1 MDKKTLFLRR
11 LPVIIGVISAVVI
24 GLGVYFLQGMFEKP
38 AQAKKQVQ
46 QITMIQPPPPPPPPP
61 PVQKPPEPEPEQEKI
76 PEPENEPVPEPEPEE
91 APEPQSDQLGV
102 DADGAA
108 GGDGFGLVGKKG
120 GSSLLGGGTGGST
133 ILWYGG
139 LVKRGLES
147 GLQSALEGAARESS
161 YSVQINIW
169 INASGRVERAELG
182 GSSGNSEVDNEIRAA
197 LPKLHFSLDKAPP
210 ENMPQPLKI
219 RVTSRL

>member
-1 MDKKTLFLRR
+1 MNKKAYLRAFV
-11 LPVIIGVISAVVI
+11 PIVIGVVLILLIVV
-24 GLGVYFLQGMFEKP
+24 GVYFLQSTFEKP
-38 AQAKKQVQ
+38 AKPKKQIQ
-46 QITMIQPPPPPPPPP
+46 QITMIHQPPPIPPP
-61 PVQKPPEPEPEQEKI
+61 PVQKPPEPELKQEKI
-76 PEPENEPVPEPEPEE
+76 SEPEKEPEPKPEPEE
-91 APEPQSDQLGV
+91 TPEPQSNQLGV
-102 DADGAA
+102 DADGTA

-120 GSSLLGGGTGGST
+120 GQNLLGGGTSGST

-139 LVKRGLES
+139 LVKRNLES
-147 GLQSALEGAARESS
+147 ELQNILEGVARESS

-182 GSSGNSEVDNEIRAA
+182 SSSGNTAVDNVIVQA
-197 LPKLHFSLDKAPP
+197 LPKLHFTLEKAPP

>member
-1 MDKKTLFLRR
+1 MDKKTQFLRR
-11 LPVIIGVISAVVI
+11 LPVIIGVISALVI
-24 GLGVYFLQGMFEKP
+24 GVGVYFLQGMFEKP

-61 PVQKPPEPEPEQEKI
+61 PVQKPPEPEPEPEKI
-76 PEPENEPVPEPEPEE
+76 PEPEKEPEPEPQPEE

-108 GGDGFGLVGKKG
+108 GSDGFGLVGKKG
-120 GSSLLGGGTGGST
+120 GAGLLGGSGGST

-147 GLQSALEGAARESS
+147 GLQNALEGAARESS

-182 GSSGNSEVDNEIRAA
+182 SSSGNAEVDSEIRAA
-197 LPKLHFSLDKAPP
+197 LPKLHFALEKAPP

>member
-1 MDKKTLFLRR
+1 MKARTQTLLKK
-11 LPVIIGVISAVVI
+11 LPFIIGAVLTLLI
-24 GLGVYFLQGMFEKP
+24 ALGVYFLQSLFEKP
-38 AQAKKQVQ
+38 VQTKKQIQ

-61 PVQKPPEPEPEQEKI
+61 EQKPPEPEPEKLL
-76 PEPENEPVPEPEPEE
+76 EPVPEPQKEPEPAPEE
-91 APEPQSDQLGV
+91 AQEPTSDQLGV

-120 GSSLLGGGTGGST
+120 GQSLLSGSNGSA

-139 LVKRGLES
+139 QVKKSLEVQ
-147 GLQSALEGAARESS
+147 LQNLLDGSARERS
-161 YSVQINIW
+161 YSVQLNIW
-169 INASGRVERAELG
+169 IRADGQLERVELAN
-182 GSSGNSEVDNEIRAA
+182 SSGSSEVDSAIAQI
-197 LPKLHFSLDKAPP
+197 LPKLRLALDKTPP

>member
-76 PEPENEPVPEPEPEE
+76 PEPEKEPVPEPEPEE

-147 GLQSALEGAARESS
+147 GLQNALEGAARESS

-197 LPKLHFSLDKAPP
+197 LPKLHFTLDKAPP

>member
-1 MDKKTLFLRR
+1 MDKKTQFLRR
-11 LPVIIGVISAVVI
+11 LPVIIGVICALVI
-24 GLGVYFLQGMFEKP
+24 GVGVYFLQSMFEKP
-38 AQAKKQVQ
+38 AKAKKQIQ

-61 PVQKPPEPEPEQEKI
+61 PVQKPPEPEPEKI
-76 PEPENEPVPEPEPEE
+76 PEPEKEPEPEPQPEE

-108 GGDGFGLVGKKG
+108 GSNGFGLVGKKG
-120 GSSLLGGGTGGST
+120 GAGLLGGSGGST

-147 GLQSALEGAARESS
+147 GLQNALEGAARESS

-169 INASGRVERAELG
+169 INASGRVERAELSS
-182 GSSGNSEVDNEIRAA
+182 SSGNAEVDSEIRSA
-197 LPKLHFSLDKAPP
+197 LPKLHFTLEKAPP

>member
-1 MDKKTLFLRR
+1 MNKKTQFLRR
-11 LPVIIGVISAVVI
+11 LPVIIGVILALVI

-46 QITMIQPPPPPPPPP
+46 QITMIQPPPPPPPP
-61 PVQKPPEPEPEQEKI
+61 VQKPPEPEPEQEKI
-76 PEPENEPVPEPEPEE
+76 PEPEKEPVPEPEPEE

-120 GSSLLGGGTGGST
+120 GAGLLGGGTGGST

-147 GLQSALEGAARESS
+147 GLQNALEGAARESS

-169 INASGRVERAELG
+169 INAIGRVERAELG
-182 GSSGNSEVDNEIRAA
+182 GSSGNPEVDNELRAA
-197 LPKLHFSLDKAPP
+197 LTKLHFTLEKSPP